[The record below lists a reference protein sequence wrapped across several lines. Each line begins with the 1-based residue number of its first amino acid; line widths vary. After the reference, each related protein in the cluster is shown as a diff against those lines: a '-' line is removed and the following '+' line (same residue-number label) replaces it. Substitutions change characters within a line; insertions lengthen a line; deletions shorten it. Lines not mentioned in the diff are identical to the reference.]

1 MTIYRNNTEY
11 FVFDFEPKGREKRQ
25 LMEEHSVTLSFEL
38 PKYIRFEKGDSV
50 VYNGKTFYLAK
61 DYLSTINK
69 RTGGFIYDLKFL
81 DITERFKDI
90 LLKYEME
97 GVKEL
102 DFTITSSGDNLL
114 DIVIE
119 SLSQIGT
126 FTKGVAPISV
136 KEFRFQNIS
145 VYEALNLIAEQ
156 YEMEWWLD
164 EDTLNIGKMEFGTPV
179 ILAHDRELDDIS
191 FSPSSQEMPT
201 RLYAF
206 GSTKNLPSDYGVSG
220 DTTNAI
226 FENRLRLPDGYIDLF
241 PNLPENQVVEGVKVF
256 DDVFP
261 RQQNEVIEVMET
273 LIGETTIYWFRG
285 DNTFELTQENL
296 ISGQALKVAFETGNL
311 AGREFDLIIKGDNR
325 FEIKYQQSGERVIPN
340 KTLKPRPGDKFFFFN
355 FDVASVLPSLVTDA
369 ESELASKAQAY
380 LDKLGEEYV
389 YTVRTRSVYCRKNNI
404 DLGMGQVVQFT
415 SPTLGTKTSRVMG
428 YEKDINDVYDCTYE
442 IGDYSKYSRL
452 DELEKMA
459 KSEEWIEGNF
469 KHMFDIGIIDVIERM
484 RLEAY
489 IELMLSEHETL
500 MSRYVAFGLELP
512 EWEDYEQI
520 HFTLKEAINDAL
532 ERGRVTAE
540 EKRQIT
546 LFMNAYRE
554 AVSALTAILDA
565 KLVGDIEQLQSNIN
579 TTQGNLFELNE
590 AMDKLENE
598 TLKAMEDNLIS
609 EAERRSLYAIYLR
622 LDIEQ
627 EQLLS
632 NVMYALNSIYMPE
645 EHIDELANTAN
656 RLLKVGGSL
665 DKFQDAI
672 MAILDQADP
681 IITDH
686 ERNVYNKT
694 LAIYKR
700 DYNKLS
706 EALRD
711 SRLAIDAEIKR
722 LSDHKTDTVEGGKNL
737 LRNYDQRWDFDYW
750 GGVGDY
756 LEVDLDTEPLEEIK
770 GLRDQR
776 RLIVDE
782 QNRVIEI
789 V

>member
-1 MTIYRNNTEY
+1 MTIYRDGNIVLN
-11 FVFDFEPKGREKRQ
+11 FDFEPKGTERYM
-25 LMEEHSVTLSFEL
+25 LMQEHSVTLTFET
-38 PKYIRFEKGDSV
+38 PYYVAFAKGDSIT
-50 VYNGKTFYLAK
+50 YNGKEFYLPSDFLAK
-61 DYLSTINK
+61 ENKSTNGY
-69 RTGGFIYDLKFL
+69 RYELKFY
-81 DITERFKDI
+81 DITERFKDV
-90 LLKYEME
+90 LTKYDMG
-97 GVKEL
+97 GVQEL
-102 DFTITSSGDNLL
+102 DFAITASGDTLL
-114 DIVIE
+114 GIIVS
-119 SLSQIGT
+119 SLKSIGT
-126 FTKGVAPISV
+126 FSRGSSPSKEIDIRFTNVSV
-136 KEFRFQNIS
+136 WDALDAIADA
-145 VYEALNLIAEQ
+145 YEA
-156 YEMEWWLD
+156 EWWLD
-164 EDTLNIGKMEFGTPV
+164 GNTINIGKHERGNPV
-179 ILAHDRELDDIS
+179 NLRYDKEIDDIS
-191 FSPSSQEMPT
+191 FSHSIQGLIT

-206 GSTKNLPSDYGVSG
+206 GSTKNIPHDYADVS
-220 DTTNAI
+220 TTNAL
-226 FENRLRLPDGYIDLF
+226 FENRLRLKDVYVDLF
-241 PNLPENQVVEGVKVF
+241 PNLPAKDIVEGVKIF
-256 DDVFP
+256 EDIYP
-261 RQQNEVIEVMET
+261 RQENRIVEVSET
-273 LIGETTIYWFRG
+273 VIGDTTIYSFKG
-285 DNTFELTQENL
+285 DQEFEITQDD
-296 ISGQALKVAFETGNL
+296 IVSGQALKVAFDSGSL
-311 AGREFDLIIKGDNR
+311 AGREFELIIKGEGW
-325 FEIKYQQSGERVIPN
+325 FEIKVLQSGSVI
-340 KTLKPRPGDKFFFFN
+340 TPRPNLRPRVGDRFFFFN
-355 FDVASVLPSLVTDA
+355 FKVDEVLPHLIEDA
-369 ESELASKAQAY
+369 EHELLQEARTY
-380 LDKLGEEYV
+380 LDKIGEEFV
-389 YTVRTRSVYCRKNNI
+389 YSLKTRSVYCRENNI
-404 DLGMGQVVQFT
+404 DLGAGQVVRFT

-428 YEKDINDVYDCTYE
+428 YEKDIHDVYDCTYE
-442 IGDYSKYSRL
+442 VGDYSKYSRL

-469 KHMFDIGIIDVIERM
+469 REMFDIGIIDVIERM

-489 IELMLSEHETL
+489 VELMLSEHETL

-532 ERGRVTAE
+532 ERGRVTVE

-554 AVSALTAILDA
+554 AISALTAILDA
-565 KLVGDIEQLQSNIN
+565 KLMGDIEQLQSNIN
-579 TTQGNLFELNE
+579 TTKGNLFELNE

-609 EAERRSLYAIYLR
+609 EAERRSLYAVYLR

-737 LRNYDQRWDFDYW
+737 LRNYDQRWGFDYW

-756 LEVDLDTEPLEEIK
+756 LEVNLDTESLEEIK

-776 RLIVDE
+776 GLIVDE